1 MRQKEHGTSYAVDG
15 PVNAPDRSV
24 WFIDHGGVDS
34 ALCHGS
40 PATETMTTIKELD
53 AVALTQDIPAEGLE
67 SGDIGTVVMVYG
79 QNEGYEVEFVD
90 YDGHTIDLLTLKP
103 GQIRLLSRGDVPHVR
118 RLAVA

>member
-53 AVALTQDIPAEGLE
+53 TVTLTQDIPTEGLE

-79 QNEGYEVEFVD
+79 QNEGYEVEFVG
-90 YDGHTIDLLTLKP
+90 YDGHTIALLTLKP